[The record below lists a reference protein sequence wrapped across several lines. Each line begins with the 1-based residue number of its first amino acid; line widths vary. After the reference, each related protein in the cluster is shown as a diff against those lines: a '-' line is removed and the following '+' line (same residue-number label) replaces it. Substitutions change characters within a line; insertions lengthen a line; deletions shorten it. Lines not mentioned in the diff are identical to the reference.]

1 MQTEEEK
8 KTFLCRLVGQ
18 DQQGGDRREQSQSH
32 ACVRLVCYGLLTFEA

>member
-8 KTFLCRLVGQ
+8 TPFLCRLVGQ
-18 DQQGGDRREQSQSH
+18 DQQGGDRREQSH